1 MNLQQ
6 RILRL
11 GLAAL
16 LLVGLGACTVVP
28 TYPVGYQHRPA
39 YVETYPAYGYPGTT
53 IYYQS
58 GPRYFDSYG
67 IAIITGAALRPPPA
81 RCHAAAA
88 ADAPAPRHPAQPG
101 PAATAGLSLIEDL
114 PGESG

>member
-11 GLAAL
+11 SLAAL

-53 IYYQS
+53 IYYRS
-58 GPRYFDSYG
+58 GRVITTVMAAG
-67 IAIITGAALRPPPA
+67 IITGAGITTMAGTAP
-81 RCHAAAA
+81 CTAA
-88 ADAPAPRHPAQPG
+88 ADQLHRDIRRNLGLPRPPG
-101 PAATAGLSLIEDL
+101 FR
-114 PGESG
+114 

>member
-28 TYPVGYQHRPA
+28 TYP
-39 YVETYPAYGYPGTT
+39 AYGYPGTT

-58 GPRYFDSYG
+58 GHRHYDSYG
-67 IAIITGAALRPPPA
+67 SRHHHGGPHYNHGRHGAMPLPPPMRLHRDIRRNLGLPRPPGF
-81 RCHAAAA
+81 R
-88 ADAPAPRHPAQPG
+88 
-101 PAATAGLSLIEDL
+101 
-114 PGESG
+114 